1 MRDILIAGALA
12 LAACSPAAE
21 EAENLAPSCDAR
33 AASAWAVSDAQY
45 SVEAASAGPDCAR
58 AVATFVVRDASGA
71 PIYAEAYLA
80 QHVMV
85 LADVSDTA
93 AMETALRTWTDP
105 ANSTTMA
112 TTSALPDWPARAN
125 GPENGEFPFYA
136 DESVDRDTYLGLRQA
151 DVPLLCFVQG
161 MESLACLA
169 LRNGQLE
176 KVGVQTFPG

>member
-1 MRDILIAGALA
+1 MRSILTVGALA
-12 LAACSPAAE
+12 LAACSPAE
-21 EAENLAPSCDAR
+21 EADNLVTSCDAR
-33 AASAWAVSDAQY
+33 AANTWTASDAQY
-45 SVEAASAGPDCAR
+45 SVEATSAGPDCAR

-71 PIYAEAYLA
+71 PLYAEAYLA

-85 LADVSDTA
+85 LSDVSDAA
-93 AMETALRTWTDP
+93 AMETALREWTNP

-112 TTSALPDWPARAN
+112 TTSALPDWPARAS

-176 KVGVQTFPG
+176 KIGVQTFPG

>member
-1 MRDILIAGALA
+1 MRSFLIAGALA

-21 EAENLAPSCDAR
+21 EAENLAPNCDAR
-33 AASAWAVSDAQY
+33 AASAWTASDAQY
-45 SVEAASAGPDCAR
+45 SVEATSAGPDCAR
-58 AVATFVVRDASGA
+58 AVATFVVRDSSGA
-71 PIYAEAYLA
+71 PIYAEAYQA

-85 LADVSDTA
+85 LSNVSDAA

-105 ANSTTMA
+105 ANNTTMV

-125 GPENGEFPFYA
+125 GPENGEFPFYV

-161 MESLACLA
+161 MESLTCLA